1 MSRPAV
7 LTEAARDDLRVELRW
22 IGLENMT
29 KVRALRDAVQ
39 VAARRLG
46 DRPLMGR
53 LQTDLLP
60 TPYRFWSLTRFQ
72 IVLVYNAAAAPPRI
86 LRLLS
91 TARDLGPLLADF
103 AEPSDEAGQ
112 S

>member
-1 MSRPAV
+1 
-7 LTEAARDDLRVELRW
+7 
-22 IGLENMT
+22 MT

-72 IVLVYNAAAAPPRI
+72 MVYNPAVTPPRI

-91 TARDLGPLLADF
+91 TARDLGPLLADL
-103 AEPSDEAGQ
+103 AERPDDAGPG
-112 S
+112 